1 MLCALAKTEEA
12 AAGEELDCGV
22 GKEKEPK
29 IVLFVLWSV
38 LSFCCLSDGEG
49 TCGQG

>member
-1 MLCALAKTEEA
+1 MLCALAKSEEA

-29 IVLFVLWSV
+29 IQSAVCFMVCVVLLLF
-38 LSFCCLSDGEG
+38 E
-49 TCGQG
+49 

>member
-22 GKEKEPK
+22 GKEKELE
-29 IVLFVLWSV
+29 IQSAVCFMVCVVLLLF
-38 LSFCCLSDGEG
+38 E
-49 TCGQG
+49 